1 MKLKSKMLL
10 WIGTPL
16 VVIFTAMAVFSY
28 WEASDMI
35 EKATEREMRAL
46 SEFHAEE
53 VNSMVEGPKG
63 ILEGVGRVWSTNI
76 PTDERFLETAKDFTA
91 RPDIDSI
98 YMGFP
103 RETNRP
109 FLYSEEGIVPL
120 NEFDATSR
128 PWYKLAESKE
138 GVQLNE
144 VSTNERTGKPTLA
157 LTRAIRHEGRLL
169 AVMGLETNFS
179 DIQNIV
185 AKIKIREH
193 GAAFLLDEQGRFI
206 YHSSLGLNDNV
217 HAQGEEDARRLLSKE
232 PIFFTNTY
240 AGVENYYAVHPV
252 GTTGWSLVLFVPKDE
267 VLADVNN
274 LKWAMIVG
282 LIVSLALIG
291 GLLYKISD
299 SIAGPLENMAGAAQ
313 EVAKGNLGIVPPQMD
328 RDDEIG
334 QLHNSLL
341 TMVKNLRELI
351 QKTAQTSE
359 QLAAASEELTAS
371 ADQSAQG
378 AQSAAEAIVKITGS
392 TVEQNEVV
400 DQSFKTVDGITH
412 AINDITK
419 GISDVSA
426 ATHRAET
433 ATVEGQ
439 QGLGIAVK
447 GMDVLNQSA
456 QDVSDA
462 VTALYESSKRISE
475 IVEMITEIA
484 GQTNLLAL
492 NAAIEAARA
501 GEQGRGFAVV
511 AEEVRKLAE
520 QSETAAQEITG
531 LITENAN
538 RIEDTFKV
546 MQEQKER
553 VGEGVKQV
561 NQAGEQFDR
570 IAGVVSEL
578 TEKVDAILKSTEG
591 IKAGS
596 ENMMNS
602 VEAVQ
607 KVSNAVHTEAE
618 NVSAV
623 SEEQAASMQE
633 IAASSQTLAQ
643 LAQDL
648 QRIVGG
654 FKL

>member
-16 VVIFTAMAVFSY
+16 IVIFLAMAGFAY
-28 WEASDMI
+28 WEASAMI
-35 EKATEREMRAL
+35 EQAIEREMRAL
-46 SEFHAEE
+46 SAYHAEE
-53 VNSMVEGPKG
+53 ISRMVEEPKG
-63 ILEGVGRVWSTNI
+63 ILDGLGQVWTTKLPS
-76 PTDERFLETAKDFTA
+76 DEAFVETAANFGA
-91 RPDIDSI
+91 RSDIDGI
-98 YMGFP
+98 YLASVGHD
-103 RETNRP
+103 
-109 FLYSEEGIVPL
+109 FLYSNEQIVPQA
-120 NEFDATSR
+120 EFDPTSR
-128 PWYKLAESKE
+128 GWYKLAKQNT
-138 GVQLNE
+138 GVQISDVYINKFHNTKVVALSRE
-144 VSTNERTGKPTLA
+144 LRTSDGGA
-157 LTRAIRHEGRLL
+157 
-169 AVMGLETNFS
+169 AVLGM
-179 DIQNIV
+179 DIPFADIEKTV
-185 AKIKIREH
+185 LSLKVGEH
-193 GAAFLLDEQGRFI
+193 GGAFLLDAAGRFI
-206 YHSSLGLNDNV
+206 AHPALTMEDNV
-217 HAQGEEDARRLLSKE
+217 HAQGEEDARRLLSKD

-240 AGVENYYAVHPV
+240 AGIENYYVVHPV
-252 GTTGWSLVLFVPKDE
+252 GKTGWSLVLFVPKDE
-267 VLADVNN
+267 VLGDVNT
-274 LKWAMIVG
+274 LKWAMLTV
-282 LIVSLALIG
+282 ALISLLLLG
-291 GLLYKISD
+291 GLLYKIAH

-313 EVAKGNLGIVPPQMD
+313 EVAKGNLAIVPPQMD

-359 QLAAASEELTAS
+359 QLAAASQELTAS

-400 DQSFKTVDGITH
+400 DQSFKTVDGITQ
-412 AINDITK
+412 AINEITA

-447 GMDVLNQSA
+447 GMDILDQSA
-456 QDVSDA
+456 KDVSDA

-546 MQEQKER
+546 MQQQKEH

-578 TEKVDAILKSTEG
+578 TEKVDAILKSTDG

-596 ENMMNS
+596 ERMVSS

-607 KVSNAVHTEAE
+607 KVSNAVHSEAE

-623 SEEQAASMQE
+623 SEQQAASMQE

>member
-16 VVIFTAMAVFSY
+16 IVIFLAMAGFAY
-28 WEASDMI
+28 WEASAMI
-35 EKATEREMRAL
+35 EQAIEREMRAL
-46 SEFHAEE
+46 SAYHAEE
-53 VNSMVEGPKG
+53 ISRMVEEPKG
-63 ILEGVGRVWSTNI
+63 ILDGLGQVWTTKLPS
-76 PTDERFLETAKDFTA
+76 DESFIETAANFGA
-91 RPDIDSI
+91 RSDIDGI
-98 YMGFP
+98 YLASVGHD
-103 RETNRP
+103 
-109 FLYSEEGIVPL
+109 FLYSNEQIVPQT
-120 NEFDATSR
+120 EFDPTSR
-128 PWYKLAESKE
+128 GWYQLAKQNT
-138 GVQLNE
+138 GVQISDVYINKFHNTKVVALSRE
-144 VSTNERTGKPTLA
+144 LRTSDGGT
-157 LTRAIRHEGRLL
+157 
-169 AVMGLETNFS
+169 AVLGM
-179 DIQNIV
+179 DIPFADIEKTV
-185 AKIKIREH
+185 LSLKVGEH
-193 GAAFLLDEQGRFI
+193 GGAFLLDAAGRFI
-206 YHSSLGLNDNV
+206 AHPALTMEDNV
-217 HAQGEEDARRLLSKE
+217 HTQGEEDARRLLSKD
-232 PIFFTNTY
+232 PIFFTNTF
-240 AGVENYYAVHPV
+240 AGIENYYVVHPV
-252 GTTGWSLVLFVPKDE
+252 GNTGWSLVLFVPKDE
-267 VLADVNN
+267 VLDDVNA
-274 LKWAMIVG
+274 LKWAMLTV
-282 LIVSLALIG
+282 ALISLLLLG
-291 GLLYKISD
+291 ALLYKIAA
-299 SIAGPLENMAGAAQ
+299 SIAEPLENMAGAAQ
-313 EVAKGNLGIVPPQMD
+313 EVAKGNLAIVPPQMD

-359 QLAAASEELTAS
+359 QLAAASQELTAS

-400 DQSFKTVDGITH
+400 DQSFKTVDDITH
-412 AINDITK
+412 AINDITA

-439 QGLGIAVK
+439 QGLSVAVK
-447 GMDVLNQSA
+447 GMSILDQSA
-456 QDVSDA
+456 KDVSGA

-546 MQEQKER
+546 MQQQKEH

-596 ENMMNS
+596 ERMVSS

-607 KVSNAVHTEAE
+607 KVSNAVHSEAE

-623 SEEQAASMQE
+623 SEQQAASMQE

>member
-16 VVIFTAMAVFSY
+16 IIVFTAMAAFSY
-28 WEASDMI
+28 WKASSMI
-35 EKATEREMRAL
+35 EEATEREMLAL
-46 SEFHAEE
+46 SEYHAEE
-53 VNSMVEGPKG
+53 VNRMVEGPRG
-63 ILEGVGRVWSTNI
+63 ILEGIGRVWSTNM
-76 PTDERFLETAKDFTA
+76 PTDEEFLNTAADFTK

-103 RETNRP
+103 RETNHP

-120 NEFDATSR
+120 DKFDATSR
-128 PWYKLAESKE
+128 PWYKLAESKD
-138 GVQLNE
+138 GVQVNDVDKNSLN
-144 VSTNERTGKPTLA
+144 GKTILPFS
-157 LTRAIRHEGRLL
+157 RAIHHNEQLL
-169 AVMGLETNFS
+169 AVVGLEFNFA
-179 DIQNIV
+179 DIQNAIS
-185 AKIKIREH
+185 KIKIREH
-193 GAAFLLDEQGRFI
+193 GAAFLLDEHGRFI
-206 YHSSLGLNDNV
+206 YHSALGLDDNV
-217 HAQGEEDARRLLSKE
+217 HAQGEEDARRLLSKD

-240 AGVENYYAVHPV
+240 AGIENYYAVHPV
-252 GTTGWSLVLFVPKDE
+252 GNTGWSLVLFVPKDE
-267 VLADVNN
+267 VLADVDN
-274 LKWAMIVG
+274 LKWTMIIG
-282 LIVSLALIG
+282 LIVSLILIG
-291 GLLYKISD
+291 ALLYKIAA
-299 SIAGPLENMAGAAQ
+299 SIAEPLENMAGAAQ
-313 EVAKGNLGIVPPQMD
+313 EVAKGNLAIVPPQMD

-359 QLAAASEELTAS
+359 QLAAASEQLSAS

-400 DQSFKTVDGITH
+400 DQSFKTVDGITQ
-412 AINDITK
+412 AINEITA

-439 QGLGIAVK
+439 QGLSVAVK
-447 GMDVLNQSA
+447 GMSILDQSA
-456 QDVSDA
+456 KDVSGA

-546 MQEQKER
+546 MQQQKEH

-578 TEKVDAILKSTEG
+578 TEKVDAILKSTDG

-596 ENMMNS
+596 ERMVSS

-607 KVSNAVHTEAE
+607 KVSNAVHSEAE

-623 SEEQAASMQE
+623 SEQQAASMQE

>member
-16 VVIFTAMAVFSY
+16 IVIFLAMAGFAY
-28 WEASDMI
+28 WEASAMI
-35 EKATEREMRAL
+35 EQAIEREMRAL
-46 SEFHAEE
+46 SAYHAEE
-53 VNSMVEGPKG
+53 ISRMVEEPKG
-63 ILEGVGRVWSTNI
+63 ILDGLGQVWTTKLPS
-76 PTDERFLETAKDFTA
+76 DEAFIETAANFGA
-91 RPDIDSI
+91 RSDIDGI
-98 YMGFP
+98 YLASAGHD
-103 RETNRP
+103 
-109 FLYSEEGIVPL
+109 FLYSNEQIVPQA
-120 NEFDATSR
+120 EFDPTSR
-128 PWYKLAESKE
+128 GWYKLAKQNT
-138 GVQLNE
+138 GVQISDVYINKFHNTKVVALSRE
-144 VSTNERTGKPTLA
+144 LRTSDGGA
-157 LTRAIRHEGRLL
+157 
-169 AVMGLETNFS
+169 AVLGM
-179 DIQNIV
+179 DIPFADIEKTV
-185 AKIKIREH
+185 LSLKVGEH
-193 GAAFLLDEQGRFI
+193 GGAFLLDAAGRFI
-206 YHSSLGLNDNV
+206 AHPALTMEDNV
-217 HAQGEEDARRLLSKE
+217 HAQGEEDARRLLSKD

-240 AGVENYYAVHPV
+240 AGIENYYVVHPV
-252 GTTGWSLVLFVPKDE
+252 GNTGWSLVLFVPKDE
-267 VLADVNN
+267 VLGDVNA
-274 LKWAMIVG
+274 LKWAMLTV
-282 LIVSLALIG
+282 ALISLLLLG
-291 GLLYKISD
+291 GLLYKIAH

-313 EVAKGNLGIVPPQMD
+313 EVAKGNLAIVPPQMD

-359 QLAAASEELTAS
+359 QLAAASQELTAS

-400 DQSFKTVDGITH
+400 DQSFKTVDGITQ
-412 AINDITK
+412 AINEITA

-447 GMDVLNQSA
+447 GMDILDQSA
-456 QDVSDA
+456 KDVSDA

-546 MQEQKER
+546 MQQQKEH

-596 ENMMNS
+596 ERMVSS

-607 KVSNAVHTEAE
+607 NVSNTVHNEAE

-623 SEEQAASMQE
+623 SEQQAASMQE

>member
-1 MKLKSKMLL
+1 MKLKTKMLL
-10 WIGTPL
+10 WIGTPF
-16 VVIFTAMAVFSY
+16 VVIFVAMVAFTY
-28 WEASDMI
+28 WGASTMI

-53 VNSMVEGPKG
+53 VNRMVEGPKG
-63 ILEGVGRVWSTNI
+63 ILEGVGRVWSTNM
-76 PTDERFLETAKDFTA
+76 PTDDEFLLTAKDFTS
-91 RPDIDSI
+91 RSDIDSI

-109 FLYSEEGIVPL
+109 FLYSEEGVVPL
-120 NEFDATSR
+120 DEFDATSR
-128 PWYKLAESKE
+128 PWYKLAEAKE

-157 LTRAIRHEGRLL
+157 LTRGIRHNGQLL
-169 AVMGLETNFS
+169 AVMGLESNFA
-179 DIQNIV
+179 DIQSIV

-206 YHSSLGLNDNV
+206 YHSALGLEDNV

-267 VLADVNN
+267 VLADVNR
-274 LKWAMIVG
+274 LEWIMIGG
-282 LIVSLALIG
+282 LLVALALIG
-291 GLLYKISD
+291 GLLYMIAL
-299 SIAGPLENMAGAAQ
+299 SITKPLEEMASAAQ
-313 EVAKGNLGIVPPQMD
+313 EVANGNLGIQPPEME

-334 QLHNSLL
+334 LLHKALL
-341 TMVKNLRELI
+341 RMVVNLRALI
-351 QKTAQTSE
+351 QKTAQTAE
-359 QLAAASEELTAS
+359 QLAAASEQLTAS

-392 TVEQNEVV
+392 TIEQNEVV
-400 DQSFKTVDGITH
+400 DESFKTVDDITQ
-412 AINDITK
+412 AINEITG

-439 QGLGIAVK
+439 QGLSVAVK
-447 GMDVLNQSA
+447 GMDTLDQSA
-456 QDVSDA
+456 KDVSEA

-475 IVEMITEIA
+475 IVEMITQIA

-520 QSETAAQEITG
+520 QSGTAAQEITA
-531 LITENAN
+531 LITDNAN

-546 MQEQKER
+546 MQEQKEY
-553 VGEGVKQV
+553 VGEGVQQV

-570 IAGVVSEL
+570 IAGVVKEL
-578 TEKVDAILKSTEG
+578 SEKVDSILKNTEG

-596 ENMMNS
+596 ARMVNS

-607 KVSNAVHTEAE
+607 KVSNAVHAEAE

-643 LAQDL
+643 LAQEL
-648 QRIVGG
+648 QKTVGG
-654 FKL
+654 FRL

>member
-16 VVIFTAMAVFSY
+16 IVIFLAMAGFAY
-28 WEASDMI
+28 WEASAMI
-35 EKATEREMRAL
+35 EQAIEREMRAL
-46 SEFHAEE
+46 SAYHAEE
-53 VNSMVEGPKG
+53 ISRMVEEPKG
-63 ILEGVGRVWSTNI
+63 ILDGLGQVWTTKLPS
-76 PTDERFLETAKDFTA
+76 DEAFVETAANFGA
-91 RPDIDSI
+91 RSDIDGI
-98 YMGFP
+98 YLASVGHD
-103 RETNRP
+103 
-109 FLYSEEGIVPL
+109 FLYSNEQIVPQA
-120 NEFDATSR
+120 EFDPTSR
-128 PWYKLAESKE
+128 GWYKLAKQNT
-138 GVQLNE
+138 GVQISDVYINKFHNTKVVALSRE
-144 VSTNERTGKPTLA
+144 LRTSDGGA
-157 LTRAIRHEGRLL
+157 
-169 AVMGLETNFS
+169 AVLGM
-179 DIQNIV
+179 DIPFADIEKTV
-185 AKIKIREH
+185 LSLKVGEH
-193 GAAFLLDEQGRFI
+193 GGAFLLDAAGRFI
-206 YHSSLGLNDNV
+206 AHPALTMEDNV
-217 HAQGEEDARRLLSKE
+217 HAQGEEDARRLLSKD
-232 PIFFTNTY
+232 PLFFTNTY
-240 AGVENYYAVHPV
+240 AGIENYYVVHPV
-252 GTTGWSLVLFVPKDE
+252 GKTGWSLVLFVPKDE
-267 VLADVNN
+267 VLGDVNT
-274 LKWAMIVG
+274 LKWAMLTV
-282 LIVSLALIG
+282 ALISLLLLG
-291 GLLYKISD
+291 GLLYKIAH

-313 EVAKGNLGIVPPQMD
+313 EVAKGNLAIVPPQMD

-359 QLAAASEELTAS
+359 QLAAASQELTAS

-378 AQSAAEAIVKITGS
+378 AQSAAKAIVKITGS

-400 DQSFKTVDGITH
+400 DQSFKTVDDITH
-412 AINDITK
+412 AINDITA

-447 GMDVLNQSA
+447 GMDILDQSA
-456 QDVSDA
+456 KDVSDA

-546 MQEQKER
+546 MQQQKEH
-553 VGEGVKQV
+553 VSEGVKQV

-596 ENMMNS
+596 ERMVSS

-607 KVSNAVHTEAE
+607 NVSNTVHSEAE

-623 SEEQAASMQE
+623 SEQQAASMQE

>member
-16 VVIFTAMAVFSY
+16 IIIFLAMAGFAY
-28 WEASDMI
+28 WEASAMI
-35 EKATEREMRAL
+35 EQATEREMRAR
-46 SEFHAEE
+46 SAYHAEE
-53 VNSMVEGPKG
+53 ISRMVEEPKG
-63 ILEGVGRVWSTNI
+63 ILDGLGQVWTTKLPS
-76 PTDERFLETAKDFTA
+76 DEAFMETAANFGA
-91 RPDIDSI
+91 RPDIDGI
-98 YMGFP
+98 YLASVGHD
-103 RETNRP
+103 
-109 FLYSEEGIVPL
+109 FLYGNEQIVPQA
-120 NEFDATSR
+120 EFDPTSR
-128 PWYKLAESKE
+128 GWYKLAKQNA
-138 GVQLNE
+138 GVQISDVYINKFHNTK
-144 VSTNERTGKPTLA
+144 VVA
-157 LTRAIRHEGRLL
+157 LSRELRASDGGE
-169 AVMGLETNFS
+169 AVLGM
-179 DIQNIV
+179 DIPFADIEKKV
-185 AKIKIREH
+185 LSLKVGEH
-193 GAAFLLDEQGRFI
+193 GGAFLLDAAGRFI
-206 YHSSLGLNDNV
+206 AHPVLTMEDNV

-232 PIFFTNTY
+232 PIFFTNTWQ
-240 AGVENYYAVHPV
+240 GIENYYVVHPV
-252 GTTGWSLVLFVPKDE
+252 GNTGWSLVLFVPKDE
-267 VLADVNN
+267 VLADVDN
-274 LKWAMIVG
+274 LKWTMIIG
-282 LIVSLALIG
+282 LIVSLILIG
-291 GLLYKISD
+291 GLLYKIAA
-299 SIAGPLENMAGAAQ
+299 SIAEPLENMATAAQ
-313 EVAKGNLGIVPPQMD
+313 EVAKGNLAIVPPQLD

-359 QLAAASEELTAS
+359 QLAAASQELTAS

-412 AINDITK
+412 AINEITA

-439 QGLGIAVK
+439 QGLSVAVK
-447 GMDVLNQSA
+447 GMSILDQSA
-456 QDVSDA
+456 KDVSGA

-546 MQEQKER
+546 MQQQKEH

-578 TEKVDAILKSTEG
+578 TEKMDAILKSTEG
-591 IKAGS
+591 IKTGS
-596 ENMMNS
+596 ERMVSS

-607 KVSNAVHTEAE
+607 KVSNAVHSEAE

-623 SEEQAASMQE
+623 SEQQAASMQE

>member
-1 MKLKSKMLL
+1 MKLRTKMLL

-16 VVIFTAMAVFSY
+16 IVIFLAMAGFSY
-28 WEASDMI
+28 WEASSMI
-35 EKATEREMRAL
+35 ERATEREMRAL
-46 SEFHAEE
+46 SAYHAEE
-53 VNSMVEGPKG
+53 ISRMVEEPEG
-63 ILEGVGRVWSTNI
+63 ILEGLGQVWSTQL
-76 PTDERFLETAKDFTA
+76 PTDADFIA
-91 RPDIDSI
+91 AAADFGNRPDIDGI
-98 YMGFP
+98 YLGFP
-103 RETNRP
+103 DRD
-109 FLYSEEGIVPL
+109 FLYSYEKIVPRS
-120 NEFDATSR
+120 EFDATSR
-128 PWYKLAESKE
+128 NWYKLAKQND
-138 GVQLNE
+138 GVQLSAVYINKFHSKKVVALSRSLKPLDGRE
-144 VSTNERTGKPTLA
+144 AVLGMDIPFDEIEKKVVSLKVGA
-157 LTRAIRHEGRLL
+157 
-169 AVMGLETNFS
+169 
-179 DIQNIV
+179 
-185 AKIKIREH
+185 H
-193 GAAFLLDEQGRFI
+193 GGAFLLDAEGRFI
-206 YHSSLGLNDNV
+206 AHPVQTMDDNV
-217 HAQGEEDARRLLSKE
+217 HAQGEEDAQRLLSKE
-232 PIFFTNTY
+232 PIFFTNTWQ
-240 AGVENYYAVHPV
+240 GIENYYVVHPV
-252 GTTGWSLVLFVPKDE
+252 GNTGWSLVIFVPKDE
-267 VLADVNN
+267 VLADVDN
-274 LKWAMIVG
+274 LKWAMLAG
-282 LIVSLALIG
+282 LLISLLLLG
-291 GLLYKISD
+291 GLLYKIAESF
-299 SIAGPLENMAGAAQ
+299 AQPLEAMAEAAQ
-313 EVAKGNLGIVPPQMD
+313 EVAKGNLTVRPPDME

-334 QLHNSLL
+334 QLHRALL
-341 TMVKNLRELI
+341 TMVTNLRDLI

-392 TVEQNEVV
+392 TIEQNEVV
-400 DQSFKTVDGITH
+400 DESFKTVDGITH
-412 AINDITK
+412 AIGEITK

-426 ATHRAET
+426 ATHRAST
-433 ATVEGQ
+433 ATTEGQ

-456 QDVSDA
+456 KDVSEA

-475 IVEMITEIA
+475 IVEMITQIA

-546 MQEQKER
+546 MQEQKEH

-596 ENMMNS
+596 ARMVSS
-602 VEAVQ
+602 VESVQ
-607 KVSNAVHTEAE
+607 RVSNAVHSEAE

>member
-16 VVIFTAMAVFSY
+16 IVIFLAMAGFAY
-28 WEASDMI
+28 WEASAMI
-35 EKATEREMRAL
+35 EQAIEREMRAL
-46 SEFHAEE
+46 SAYHAEE
-53 VNSMVEGPKG
+53 ISRMVEEPKG
-63 ILEGVGRVWSTNI
+63 ILDGLGQVWTTKLPS
-76 PTDERFLETAKDFTA
+76 DEAFVETAANFGA
-91 RPDIDSI
+91 RSDIDGI
-98 YMGFP
+98 YLASVGHD
-103 RETNRP
+103 
-109 FLYSEEGIVPL
+109 FLYSNEQIVPQA
-120 NEFDATSR
+120 EFDPTSR
-128 PWYKLAESKE
+128 GWYKLAKQNT
-138 GVQLNE
+138 GVQISDVYINKFHNTKVVALSRE
-144 VSTNERTGKPTLA
+144 LRTSDGGA
-157 LTRAIRHEGRLL
+157 
-169 AVMGLETNFS
+169 AVLGM
-179 DIQNIV
+179 DIPFADIEKTV
-185 AKIKIREH
+185 LSLKVGEH
-193 GAAFLLDEQGRFI
+193 GGAFLLDAAGRFI
-206 YHSSLGLNDNV
+206 AHPALTMEDNV
-217 HAQGEEDARRLLSKE
+217 HAQGEEDARRLLSKD

-240 AGVENYYAVHPV
+240 AGIENYYVVHPV
-252 GTTGWSLVLFVPKDE
+252 GKTGWSLVLFVPKDE
-267 VLADVNN
+267 VLGDVNT
-274 LKWAMIVG
+274 LKWAMLTV
-282 LIVSLALIG
+282 ALISLLLLG
-291 GLLYKISD
+291 GLLYKIAH

-313 EVAKGNLGIVPPQMD
+313 EVAKGNLAIVPPQMD

-359 QLAAASEELTAS
+359 QLAAASQELTAS

-400 DQSFKTVDGITH
+400 DQSFKTVDGITQ
-412 AINDITK
+412 AINEITA

-447 GMDVLNQSA
+447 GMDILDQSA
-456 QDVSDA
+456 KDVSDA

-546 MQEQKER
+546 MQQQKEH

-596 ENMMNS
+596 ERMVSS

-607 KVSNAVHTEAE
+607 KVSNAVHSEAE

-623 SEEQAASMQE
+623 SEQQAASMQE

>member
-1 MKLKSKMLL
+1 MKLKTKMLL
-10 WIGTPL
+10 WIGTPF
-16 VVIFTAMAVFSY
+16 VVIFVAMVAFTY
-28 WEASDMI
+28 WEASTMI

-53 VNSMVEGPKG
+53 VNRMVEGPKG
-63 ILEGVGRVWSTNI
+63 ILEGVGRVWSTNM
-76 PTDERFLETAKDFTA
+76 PTDDEFLLTAKDFTS
-91 RPDIDSI
+91 RSDIDSI

-109 FLYSEEGIVPL
+109 FLYSEEGVVPL
-120 NEFDATSR
+120 DEFDATSR
-128 PWYKLAESKE
+128 PWYKLAEAKE

-157 LTRAIRHEGRLL
+157 LTRGIRHNGQLL
-169 AVMGLETNFS
+169 AVMGLESNFA
-179 DIQNIV
+179 DIQSIV

-206 YHSSLGLNDNV
+206 YHSALGLEDNV

-267 VLADVNN
+267 VLADVNR
-274 LKWAMIVG
+274 LEWIMIGG
-282 LIVSLALIG
+282 LLVALALIG
-291 GLLYKISD
+291 GLLYIIAL
-299 SIAGPLENMAGAAQ
+299 SITKPLEEMASAAQ
-313 EVAKGNLGIVPPQMD
+313 EVANGNLGIQPPEME

-334 QLHNSLL
+334 LLHKALL
-341 TMVKNLRELI
+341 RMVVNLRALI
-351 QKTAQTSE
+351 QKTAQTAE
-359 QLAAASEELTAS
+359 QLAAASEQLTAS

-392 TVEQNEVV
+392 TIEQNEVV
-400 DQSFKTVDGITH
+400 DESFKTVDDITQ
-412 AINDITK
+412 AINEITG

-439 QGLGIAVK
+439 QGLSVAVK
-447 GMDVLNQSA
+447 GMDTLDQSA
-456 QDVSDA
+456 KDVSEA

-475 IVEMITEIA
+475 IVEMITQIA

-520 QSETAAQEITG
+520 QSGTAAQEITA
-531 LITENAN
+531 LITDNAN

-546 MQEQKER
+546 MQEQKEY
-553 VGEGVKQV
+553 VGEGVQQV

-570 IAGVVSEL
+570 IAGVVKEL
-578 TEKVDAILKSTEG
+578 SEKVDSILKNTEG

-596 ENMMNS
+596 ARMVNS

-607 KVSNAVHTEAE
+607 KVSNAVHAEAE

-643 LAQDL
+643 LAQEL
-648 QRIVGG
+648 QKTVGG
-654 FKL
+654 FRL

>member
-1 MKLKSKMLL
+1 MKLRTKMLL

-16 VVIFTAMAVFSY
+16 IVIFLAMAGFSY
-28 WEASDMI
+28 WEASSMI
-35 EKATEREMRAL
+35 ERATEREMRAL
-46 SEFHAEE
+46 SAYHAEE
-53 VNSMVEGPKG
+53 ISRMVEEPEG
-63 ILEGVGRVWSTNI
+63 ILEGLGQVWSTQL
-76 PTDERFLETAKDFTA
+76 PTDADFIA
-91 RPDIDSI
+91 AAADFGNRPDIDGI
-98 YMGFP
+98 YLGFP
-103 RETNRP
+103 DRD
-109 FLYSEEGIVPL
+109 FLYSYEKIVPRS
-120 NEFDATSR
+120 EFDATSR
-128 PWYKLAESKE
+128 NWYKLAKQND
-138 GVQLNE
+138 GVQLSAVYINKFHSKKVVALSRSLKPLDGRE
-144 VSTNERTGKPTLA
+144 AVLGMDIPFDEIEKKVVSLKVGA
-157 LTRAIRHEGRLL
+157 
-169 AVMGLETNFS
+169 
-179 DIQNIV
+179 
-185 AKIKIREH
+185 H
-193 GAAFLLDEQGRFI
+193 GGAFLLDAEGRFI
-206 YHSSLGLNDNV
+206 AHPVQTMDDNV
-217 HAQGEEDARRLLSKE
+217 HAQGEEDAQRLLSKE
-232 PIFFTNTY
+232 PIFFTNTWQ
-240 AGVENYYAVHPV
+240 GIENYYVVHPV
-252 GTTGWSLVLFVPKDE
+252 GNTGWSLVIFVPKDE
-267 VLADVNN
+267 VLADVDN
-274 LKWAMIVG
+274 LKWAMLAG
-282 LIVSLALIG
+282 LLISLLLLG
-291 GLLYKISD
+291 GLLYKIAESF
-299 SIAGPLENMAGAAQ
+299 AQPLEAMAEAAQ
-313 EVAKGNLGIVPPQMD
+313 EVAKGNLTVRPPDME

-334 QLHNSLL
+334 QLHRALL
-341 TMVKNLRELI
+341 TMVTNLRDLI

-392 TVEQNEVV
+392 TIEQNEVV
-400 DQSFKTVDGITH
+400 DESFKTVDGITH
-412 AINDITK
+412 AISEITK

-426 ATHRAET
+426 ATHRAST
-433 ATVEGQ
+433 ATTEGQ

-456 QDVSDA
+456 KDVSEA

-475 IVEMITEIA
+475 IVEMITQIA

-546 MQEQKER
+546 MQEQKEH

-596 ENMMNS
+596 ARMVSS
-602 VEAVQ
+602 VESVQ
-607 KVSNAVHTEAE
+607 RVSNAVHSEAE

>member
-16 VVIFTAMAVFSY
+16 IVIFLAMAGFAY
-28 WEASDMI
+28 WEASAMI
-35 EKATEREMRAL
+35 EQAIEREMRAL
-46 SEFHAEE
+46 SAYHAEE
-53 VNSMVEGPKG
+53 ISRMVEEPKG
-63 ILEGVGRVWSTNI
+63 ILDGLGQVWTTKLPS
-76 PTDERFLETAKDFTA
+76 DEAFVETAANFGA
-91 RPDIDSI
+91 RSDIDGI
-98 YMGFP
+98 YLASVGHD
-103 RETNRP
+103 
-109 FLYSEEGIVPL
+109 FLYSNEQIVPQA
-120 NEFDATSR
+120 EFDPTSR
-128 PWYKLAESKE
+128 GWYKLAKQNT
-138 GVQLNE
+138 GVQISDVYINKFHNTKVVALSRE
-144 VSTNERTGKPTLA
+144 LRTSDGGA
-157 LTRAIRHEGRLL
+157 
-169 AVMGLETNFS
+169 AVLGM
-179 DIQNIV
+179 DIPFADIEKTV
-185 AKIKIREH
+185 LSLKVGEH
-193 GAAFLLDEQGRFI
+193 GGAFLLDAAGRFI
-206 YHSSLGLNDNV
+206 AHPALTMEDNV
-217 HAQGEEDARRLLSKE
+217 HAQGEEDARRLLSKD

-240 AGVENYYAVHPV
+240 AGIENYYVVHPV
-252 GTTGWSLVLFVPKDE
+252 GKTGWSLVLFVPKDE
-267 VLADVNN
+267 VLGDVNT
-274 LKWAMIVG
+274 LKWAMLTV
-282 LIVSLALIG
+282 ALISLLLLG
-291 GLLYKISD
+291 GLLYKIAH

-313 EVAKGNLGIVPPQMD
+313 EVAKGNLAIVPPQMD

-359 QLAAASEELTAS
+359 QLAAASQELTAS

-400 DQSFKTVDGITH
+400 DQSFKTVDGITQ
-412 AINDITK
+412 AINEITA

-447 GMDVLNQSA
+447 GMDILDQSA
-456 QDVSDA
+456 KDVSDA

-546 MQEQKER
+546 MQQQKEH

-578 TEKVDAILKSTEG
+578 TEKVDAIMKSTEG

-596 ENMMNS
+596 ERMVSS

-607 KVSNAVHTEAE
+607 NVSNTVHSEAE

-623 SEEQAASMQE
+623 SEQQAASMQE

-648 QRIVGG
+648 QRIVGA

>member
-16 VVIFTAMAVFSY
+16 IIIFLAMAGFTY
-28 WEASDMI
+28 WEASAMI
-35 EKATEREMRAL
+35 EQATEREMRAR
-46 SEFHAEE
+46 SAYHAEE
-53 VNSMVEGPKG
+53 ISRMVEEPKG
-63 ILEGVGRVWSTNI
+63 ILDGLGQVWTTKLPS
-76 PTDERFLETAKDFTA
+76 DEAFVETAANFGA
-91 RPDIDSI
+91 RSDIDGI
-98 YMGFP
+98 YLASVGHD
-103 RETNRP
+103 
-109 FLYSEEGIVPL
+109 FLYSNEQIVPQA
-120 NEFDATSR
+120 EFDPTSR
-128 PWYKLAESKE
+128 GWYKLAKQNT
-138 GVQLNE
+138 GVQISDVYINKFHNTKVVALSRE
-144 VSTNERTGKPTLA
+144 LRTSDGGA
-157 LTRAIRHEGRLL
+157 
-169 AVMGLETNFS
+169 AVLGM
-179 DIQNIV
+179 DIPFADIEKTV
-185 AKIKIREH
+185 LSLKVGEH
-193 GAAFLLDEQGRFI
+193 GGAFLLDAAGRFI
-206 YHSSLGLNDNV
+206 AHPVLTMEDNV

-232 PIFFTNTY
+232 PIFFTNTWQ
-240 AGVENYYAVHPV
+240 GIENYYVVHPV
-252 GTTGWSLVLFVPKDE
+252 GNTGWSLVLFVPKDE
-267 VLADVNN
+267 VLGDVNT
-274 LKWAMIVG
+274 LKWAMLTVA
-282 LIVSLALIG
+282 LVSLLLLG
-291 GLLYKISD
+291 GLLYKIAY
-299 SIAGPLENMAGAAQ
+299 SIAGPLENMATAAQ
-313 EVAKGNLGIVPPQMD
+313 EVAKGNLAIVPPQLD

-334 QLHNSLL
+334 QLHNALL
-341 TMVKNLRELI
+341 KMVKNLRELI

-359 QLAAASEELTAS
+359 QLAAASQELTAS

-412 AINDITK
+412 AINEITA

-439 QGLGIAVK
+439 QGLSVAVK
-447 GMDVLNQSA
+447 GMSILDQSA
-456 QDVSDA
+456 KDVSDA

-546 MQEQKER
+546 MQQQKEH

-596 ENMMNS
+596 ERMVSS

-607 KVSNAVHTEAE
+607 KVSNAVHSEAE

-623 SEEQAASMQE
+623 SEQQAASMQE

>member
-16 VVIFTAMAVFSY
+16 IVIFLAMAGFAY
-28 WEASDMI
+28 WEASAMI
-35 EKATEREMRAL
+35 EQAIEREMRAL
-46 SEFHAEE
+46 SAYHAEE
-53 VNSMVEGPKG
+53 ISRMVEEPKG
-63 ILEGVGRVWSTNI
+63 ILDGLGQVWTTKLPS
-76 PTDERFLETAKDFTA
+76 DEAFVETAANFGA
-91 RPDIDSI
+91 RSDIDGI
-98 YMGFP
+98 YLASVGHD
-103 RETNRP
+103 
-109 FLYSEEGIVPL
+109 FLYSNEQIVPQA
-120 NEFDATSR
+120 EFDPTSR
-128 PWYKLAESKE
+128 GWYKLAKQNT
-138 GVQLNE
+138 GVQISDVYINKFHNTKVVALSRE
-144 VSTNERTGKPTLA
+144 LRTSDGGA
-157 LTRAIRHEGRLL
+157 
-169 AVMGLETNFS
+169 AVLGM
-179 DIQNIV
+179 DIPFADIEKTV
-185 AKIKIREH
+185 LSLKVGEH
-193 GAAFLLDEQGRFI
+193 GGAFLLDAAGRFI
-206 YHSSLGLNDNV
+206 AHPALTMEDNV
-217 HAQGEEDARRLLSKE
+217 HAQGEEDARRLLSKD

-240 AGVENYYAVHPV
+240 AGIENYYVVHPV
-252 GTTGWSLVLFVPKDE
+252 GKTGWSLVLFVPKDE
-267 VLADVNN
+267 VLGDVNT
-274 LKWAMIVG
+274 LKWAMLTV
-282 LIVSLALIG
+282 ALISLLLLG
-291 GLLYKISD
+291 GLLYKIAH

-313 EVAKGNLGIVPPQMD
+313 EVAKGNLAIVPPQMD

-359 QLAAASEELTAS
+359 QLAAASQELTAS

-378 AQSAAEAIVKITGS
+378 AQSAAKAIVKITGS

-400 DQSFKTVDGITH
+400 DQSFKTVDDITH
-412 AINDITK
+412 AINDITA

-447 GMDVLNQSA
+447 GMDILDQSA
-456 QDVSDA
+456 KDVSDA

-546 MQEQKER
+546 MQQQKEH
-553 VGEGVKQV
+553 VSEGVKQV

-596 ENMMNS
+596 ERMVSS

-607 KVSNAVHTEAE
+607 NVSNTVHSEAE

-623 SEEQAASMQE
+623 SEQQAASMQE

>member
-16 VVIFTAMAVFSY
+16 IIIFLAMAGFTY
-28 WEASDMI
+28 WEASAMI
-35 EKATEREMRAL
+35 EQATEREMRAR
-46 SEFHAEE
+46 SAYHAEE
-53 VNSMVEGPKG
+53 ISRMVEEPKG
-63 ILEGVGRVWSTNI
+63 ILDGLGQVWTTKLPS
-76 PTDERFLETAKDFTA
+76 DEAFMETAADFGA
-91 RPDIDSI
+91 RSDIDGI
-98 YMGFP
+98 YLASVGHD
-103 RETNRP
+103 
-109 FLYSEEGIVPL
+109 FLYSNEQIVPQA
-120 NEFDATSR
+120 EFDPTSR
-128 PWYKLAESKE
+128 GWYKLAKQNT
-138 GVQLNE
+138 GVQISDVYINKFHNTK
-144 VSTNERTGKPTLA
+144 VVA
-157 LTRAIRHEGRLL
+157 LSRELRASDGGE
-169 AVMGLETNFS
+169 AVLGM
-179 DIQNIV
+179 DIPFADIEKTV
-185 AKIKIREH
+185 LSLKVGEH
-193 GAAFLLDEQGRFI
+193 GGAFLLDAAGRFI
-206 YHSSLGLNDNV
+206 AHPALTMEDNV
-217 HAQGEEDARRLLSKE
+217 HAQGEEDARRLLSKD
-232 PIFFTNTY
+232 PIFFTNTWQ
-240 AGVENYYAVHPV
+240 GIENYYVVHPV
-252 GTTGWSLVLFVPKDE
+252 GKTGWSLVLFVPKDE
-267 VLADVNN
+267 VLGDVNT
-274 LKWAMIVG
+274 LKWAMLTV
-282 LIVSLALIG
+282 ALISLLLLG
-291 GLLYKISD
+291 GLLYKIAH

-313 EVAKGNLGIVPPQMD
+313 EVAKGNLAIVPPQMD

-359 QLAAASEELTAS
+359 QLAAASQELTAS

-400 DQSFKTVDGITH
+400 DQSFKTVDDITH
-412 AINDITK
+412 AINDITA

-439 QGLGIAVK
+439 QGLSVAVK
-447 GMDVLNQSA
+447 GMSILDQSA
-456 QDVSDA
+456 KDVSGA

-546 MQEQKER
+546 MQQQKEH

-578 TEKVDAILKSTEG
+578 TEKVDAILKSTDG

-596 ENMMNS
+596 ERMVSS

-607 KVSNAVHTEAE
+607 KVSNAVHSEAE

-623 SEEQAASMQE
+623 SEQQAASMQE

>member
-1 MKLKSKMLL
+1 MD
-10 WIGTPL
+10 IP
-16 VVIFTAMAVFSY
+16 FA
-28 WEASDMI
+28 DI
-35 EKATEREMRAL
+35 EKTVL
-46 SEFHAEE
+46 SL
-53 VNSMVEGPKG
+53 K
-63 ILEGVGRVWSTNI
+63 VG
-76 PTDERFLETAKDFTA
+76 
-91 RPDIDSI
+91 
-98 YMGFP
+98 
-103 RETNRP
+103 
-109 FLYSEEGIVPL
+109 
-120 NEFDATSR
+120 
-128 PWYKLAESKE
+128 
-138 GVQLNE
+138 
-144 VSTNERTGKPTLA
+144 
-157 LTRAIRHEGRLL
+157 
-169 AVMGLETNFS
+169 
-179 DIQNIV
+179 
-185 AKIKIREH
+185 EH
-193 GAAFLLDEQGRFI
+193 GGAFLLDAAGRFI
-206 YHSSLGLNDNV
+206 AHPALTMEDNV
-217 HAQGEEDARRLLSKE
+217 HAQGEEDARRLLSKD
-232 PIFFTNTY
+232 PIFFTNTWQ
-240 AGVENYYAVHPV
+240 GIENYYVVHPV
-252 GTTGWSLVLFVPKDE
+252 GKTGWSLVLFVPKDE
-267 VLADVNN
+267 VLGDVNT
-274 LKWAMIVG
+274 LKWAMLTV
-282 LIVSLALIG
+282 ALISLLLLG
-291 GLLYKISD
+291 GLLYKIAH

-313 EVAKGNLGIVPPQMD
+313 EVAKGNLAIVPPQLD

-334 QLHNSLL
+334 QLHNALL

-359 QLAAASEELTAS
+359 QLAAASQELTAS

-400 DQSFKTVDGITH
+400 DQSFKTVDGITQ
-412 AINDITK
+412 AINEITA

-447 GMDVLNQSA
+447 GMDILDQSA
-456 QDVSDA
+456 KDVSDA

-546 MQEQKER
+546 MQQQKEH

-596 ENMMNS
+596 ERMVSS

-607 KVSNAVHTEAE
+607 KVSNAVHSEAE

-623 SEEQAASMQE
+623 SEQQAASMQE

>member
-16 VVIFTAMAVFSY
+16 IVIFLAMAGFAY
-28 WEASDMI
+28 WEASAMI
-35 EKATEREMRAL
+35 EQAIEREMRAL
-46 SEFHAEE
+46 SAYHAEE
-53 VNSMVEGPKG
+53 ISRMVEEPKG
-63 ILEGVGRVWSTNI
+63 ILDGLGQVWTTKLPS
-76 PTDERFLETAKDFTA
+76 DEAFVETAANFGA
-91 RPDIDSI
+91 RSDIDGI
-98 YMGFP
+98 YLASVGHD
-103 RETNRP
+103 
-109 FLYSEEGIVPL
+109 FLYSNEQIVPQA
-120 NEFDATSR
+120 EFDPTSR
-128 PWYKLAESKE
+128 GWYKLAKQNT
-138 GVQLNE
+138 GVQISDVYINKFHNTKVVALSRE
-144 VSTNERTGKPTLA
+144 LRTSDGGA
-157 LTRAIRHEGRLL
+157 
-169 AVMGLETNFS
+169 AVLGM
-179 DIQNIV
+179 DIPFADIEKTV
-185 AKIKIREH
+185 LSLKVGEH
-193 GAAFLLDEQGRFI
+193 GGAFLLDAAGRFI
-206 YHSSLGLNDNV
+206 AHPALTMEDNV
-217 HAQGEEDARRLLSKE
+217 HAQGEEDARRLLSKD

-240 AGVENYYAVHPV
+240 AGIENYYVVHPV
-252 GTTGWSLVLFVPKDE
+252 GKTGWSLVLFVPKDE
-267 VLADVNN
+267 VLGDVNT
-274 LKWAMIVG
+274 LKWAMLTV
-282 LIVSLALIG
+282 ALISLLLLG
-291 GLLYKISD
+291 GLLYKIAH

-313 EVAKGNLGIVPPQMD
+313 EVAKGNLAIVPPQMD

-359 QLAAASEELTAS
+359 QLAAASQELTAS

-400 DQSFKTVDGITH
+400 DQSFKTVDGITQ
-412 AINDITK
+412 AINEITA

-447 GMDVLNQSA
+447 GMDILDQSA
-456 QDVSDA
+456 KDVSDA

-546 MQEQKER
+546 MQQQKEH

-596 ENMMNS
+596 ERMVSS

-607 KVSNAVHTEAE
+607 NVSNTVHNEAE

-623 SEEQAASMQE
+623 SEQQAASMQE

>member
-16 VVIFTAMAVFSY
+16 IVIFWAMAGFAY
-28 WEASDMI
+28 WEASAMI
-35 EKATEREMRAL
+35 EQAIEREMRAL
-46 SEFHAEE
+46 SAYHAEE
-53 VNSMVEGPKG
+53 ISRMVEEPKG
-63 ILEGVGRVWSTNI
+63 ILDGLGQVWTTKLPS
-76 PTDERFLETAKDFTA
+76 DETFIETAANFGA
-91 RPDIDSI
+91 RSDIDGI
-98 YMGFP
+98 YLASVGHD
-103 RETNRP
+103 
-109 FLYSEEGIVPL
+109 FLYSNEQIVPQA
-120 NEFDATSR
+120 EFDPTSR
-128 PWYKLAESKE
+128 GWYKLAKQNT
-138 GVQLNE
+138 GVQISDVYINKFHNTKVVALSRE
-144 VSTNERTGKPTLA
+144 LRTSDGG
-157 LTRAIRHEGRLL
+157 E
-169 AVMGLETNFS
+169 AVLGM
-179 DIQNIV
+179 DIPFADIEKTV
-185 AKIKIREH
+185 LSLKVGEH
-193 GAAFLLDEQGRFI
+193 GGAFLLDAAGRFI
-206 YHSSLGLNDNV
+206 AHPALTMEDNV
-217 HAQGEEDARRLLSKE
+217 HAQGEEDARRLLSKD
-232 PIFFTNTY
+232 PIFFTNTWQ
-240 AGVENYYAVHPV
+240 GIENYYVVHPV
-252 GTTGWSLVLFVPKDE
+252 GKTGWSLVLFVPKDE
-267 VLADVNN
+267 VLGDVNT
-274 LKWAMIVG
+274 LKWAMLTV
-282 LIVSLALIG
+282 ALISLLLLG
-291 GLLYKISD
+291 GLLYKIAH

-313 EVAKGNLGIVPPQMD
+313 EVAKGNLAIVPPQLD

-334 QLHNSLL
+334 QLHNALL

-359 QLAAASEELTAS
+359 QLAAASQELTAS

-400 DQSFKTVDGITH
+400 DQSFKTVDGITQ
-412 AINDITK
+412 AINEITA

-447 GMDVLNQSA
+447 GMDILDQSA
-456 QDVSDA
+456 KDVSDA

-546 MQEQKER
+546 MQQQKEH

-578 TEKVDAILKSTEG
+578 TEKVDAILKSTDG

-596 ENMMNS
+596 ERMVSS

-607 KVSNAVHTEAE
+607 KVSNAVHSEAE

-623 SEEQAASMQE
+623 SEQQAASMQE
-633 IAASSQTLAQ
+633 IASSSQTLAQ

>member
-16 VVIFTAMAVFSY
+16 IVIFLAMAGFAY
-28 WEASDMI
+28 WEASAMI
-35 EKATEREMRAL
+35 EQAIEREMRAL
-46 SEFHAEE
+46 SAYHAEE
-53 VNSMVEGPKG
+53 ISRMVEEPKG
-63 ILEGVGRVWSTNI
+63 ILDGLGQVWTTKLPS
-76 PTDERFLETAKDFTA
+76 DETFIETAANFGA
-91 RPDIDSI
+91 RSDIDGI
-98 YMGFP
+98 YLASVGHD
-103 RETNRP
+103 
-109 FLYSEEGIVPL
+109 FLYSNEQIVPQA
-120 NEFDATSR
+120 EFDPTSR
-128 PWYKLAESKE
+128 GWYKLAKQNT
-138 GVQLNE
+138 GVQISDVYINKFHNTKVVALSRE
-144 VSTNERTGKPTLA
+144 LRTSDGGA
-157 LTRAIRHEGRLL
+157 
-169 AVMGLETNFS
+169 AVLGM
-179 DIQNIV
+179 DIPFADIEKTV
-185 AKIKIREH
+185 LSLKVGEH
-193 GAAFLLDEQGRFI
+193 GGAFLLDAAGRFI
-206 YHSSLGLNDNV
+206 AHPVLTMEDNV

-232 PIFFTNTY
+232 PIFFTNTWQ
-240 AGVENYYAVHPV
+240 GIENYYVVHPV
-252 GTTGWSLVLFVPKDE
+252 GNTGWSLVLFVPKDE
-267 VLADVNN
+267 VLGDVNT
-274 LKWAMIVG
+274 LKWAMLTVA
-282 LIVSLALIG
+282 LVSLLLLG
-291 GLLYKISD
+291 GLLYKIAY
-299 SIAGPLENMAGAAQ
+299 SIAGPLENMATAAQ
-313 EVAKGNLGIVPPQMD
+313 EVAKGNLAIVPPQLD

-334 QLHNSLL
+334 QLHNALL
-341 TMVKNLRELI
+341 KMVKNLRELI

-359 QLAAASEELTAS
+359 QLAAASQELTAS

-412 AINDITK
+412 AINEITA

-439 QGLGIAVK
+439 QGLSVAVK
-447 GMDVLNQSA
+447 GMSILDQSA
-456 QDVSDA
+456 KDVSDA

-546 MQEQKER
+546 MQQQKEH

-596 ENMMNS
+596 ERMVSS

-607 KVSNAVHTEAE
+607 KVSNAVHSEAE

-623 SEEQAASMQE
+623 SEQQAASMQE

>member
-1 MKLKSKMLL
+1 
-10 WIGTPL
+10 
-16 VVIFTAMAVFSY
+16 
-28 WEASDMI
+28 
-35 EKATEREMRAL
+35 
-46 SEFHAEE
+46 
-53 VNSMVEGPKG
+53 
-63 ILEGVGRVWSTNI
+63 
-76 PTDERFLETAKDFTA
+76 
-91 RPDIDSI
+91 
-98 YMGFP
+98 
-103 RETNRP
+103 
-109 FLYSEEGIVPL
+109 
-120 NEFDATSR
+120 
-128 PWYKLAESKE
+128 
-138 GVQLNE
+138 
-144 VSTNERTGKPTLA
+144 
-157 LTRAIRHEGRLL
+157 
-169 AVMGLETNFS
+169 MGLESNFA
-179 DIQNIV
+179 DIQSIV

-206 YHSSLGLNDNV
+206 YHSALGLEDNV

-267 VLADVNN
+267 VLADVNR
-274 LKWAMIVG
+274 LEWIMIGG
-282 LIVSLALIG
+282 LLVALALIG
-291 GLLYKISD
+291 GLLYIIAL
-299 SIAGPLENMAGAAQ
+299 SITKPLEEMASAAQ
-313 EVAKGNLGIVPPQMD
+313 EVANGNLGIQPPEME

-334 QLHNSLL
+334 LLHKALL
-341 TMVKNLRELI
+341 RMVVNLRALI
-351 QKTAQTSE
+351 QKTAQTAE
-359 QLAAASEELTAS
+359 QLAAASEQLTAS

-392 TVEQNEVV
+392 TIEQNEVV
-400 DQSFKTVDGITH
+400 DESFKTVDDITQ
-412 AINDITK
+412 AINEITG

-439 QGLGIAVK
+439 QGLSVAVK
-447 GMDVLNQSA
+447 GMDTLDQSA
-456 QDVSDA
+456 KDVSEA

-475 IVEMITEIA
+475 IVEMITQIA

-520 QSETAAQEITG
+520 QSGTAAQEITA
-531 LITENAN
+531 LITDNAN

-546 MQEQKER
+546 MQEQKEY
-553 VGEGVKQV
+553 VGEGVQQV

-570 IAGVVSEL
+570 IAGVVKEL
-578 TEKVDAILKSTEG
+578 SEKVDSILKNTEG

-596 ENMMNS
+596 ARMVNS

-607 KVSNAVHTEAE
+607 KVSNAVHAEAE

-643 LAQDL
+643 LAQEL
-648 QRIVGG
+648 QKTVGG
-654 FKL
+654 FRL